1 MNYWIGQ
8 GFGIIATVVGLLI
21 PLFRKK
27 WQMLIAN
34 FSNNLLLALNLVFLD
49 EVGSGIFLFV
59 VAMVQAAVNFVHCLR
74 SKAAKPCENALFLC
88 LYLGLGFYGLF
99 TAPGFVPAVNGKN
112 LLELLPI
119 LGAVCS
125 MLFISEQNANRSRW
139 YYMACSFVWF
149 VYYIIIGS
157 TSLLGSLLSL
167 ITGTAAIIRSKKEK
181 RAAGV
186 VYEKVS
192 SDS

>member
-8 GFGIIATVVGLLI
+8 TFGIIATVVGLLI
-21 PLFRKK
+21 PLFQKK

-34 FSNNLLLALNLVFLD
+34 FLNNLLLALNLVFLD
-49 EVGSGIFLFV
+49 EVGSGIFLFA
-59 VAMVQAAVNFVHCLR
+59 VAMIQAVVNFIHCIRKTTGRPL
-74 SKAAKPCENALFLC
+74 ENFLFLC

-125 MLFISEQNANRSRW
+125 MLFISEKDENLSRW

-157 TSLLGSLLSL
+157 SSLLGSLLSL
-167 ITGTAAIIRSKKEK
+167 ITGTAAIVRSRKE
-181 RAAGV
+181 RAAHGR
-186 VYEKVS
+186 
-192 SDS
+192 